1 MLRRLKQQV
10 LISIHAPRVGSD
22 CTPALG
28 CAGTATFQSTLPVW
42 GATIMDWKQIDIE
55 TFQSTLPVWGA
66 TYLSRSL
73 GHLAQFQSTLPVWG
87 ATCYFEQ
94 YERGKKISIH
104 APRVG
109 SDIVAIDFFMAWDE
123 FQSTLP
129 VWGATM

>member
-66 TYLSRSL
+66 TVLKQKAT
-73 GHLAQFQSTLPVWG
+73 LANLFQSTLPVWG
-87 ATCYFEQ
+87 AT
-94 YERGKKISIH
+94 H
-104 APRVG
+104 
-109 SDIVAIDFFMAWDE
+109 
-123 FQSTLP
+123 
-129 VWGATM
+129 